1 MRQCNT
7 EEEEFF
13 IFPFCDLLMGITA
26 SAWAPLKSM
35 SLVGTGSYMPYVD
48 EIPEEAGIL
57 TGARVILVIWEKKAQ
72 MFVAVEA
79 CTRPW
84 ESG

>member
-1 MRQCNT
+1 
-7 EEEEFF
+7 
-13 IFPFCDLLMGITA
+13 MGITA

-57 TGARVILVIWEKKAQ
+57 TGARVILVIWERKAR
-72 MFVAVEA
+72 MFVTV
-79 CTRPW
+79 
-84 ESG
+84 